1 MAAQRFLIYSQP
13 RTGSTWLVD
22 LLNNHPEIQCDG
34 ELFSSDWKH
43 SRRVWSRR
51 LLRSFPIPYLQLRAA
66 TCKDPA
72 YGFKVLHYQT
82 HHQRGLLGRLHQ
94 RGWQIIHLRRAQ
106 LWSQAVSD
114 QLAIQT
120 KRYHRTHD
128 DPVHPDQVRIEPAAI
143 LAKIDVLKRQSL
155 AETRALEGI
164 PHLRIEYEKDLVDDS
179 GRDLTL
185 SRIHVMLGVSIKP
198 GSSVLLPTYDRP
210 MDQVIANYQEI
221 VECVRHSCH
230 ADFLGM

>member
-1 MAAQRFLIYSQP
+1 MSAQRFLIYSQP

-22 LLNNHPEIQCDG
+22 LLNNHPEIACDG
-34 ELFSSDWKH
+34 EIFNSDCKR
-43 SRRVWSRR
+43 SRCVWSRR
-51 LLRSFPIPYLQLRAA
+51 LLRLYPIPYLQLRAA

-72 YGFKVLHYQT
+72 YGFKVLHYQI
-82 HHQRGLLGRLHQ
+82 HHQKGLLRRLHQ
-94 RGWQIIHLRRAQ
+94 RGWKIIHLRRAQ

-128 DPVHPDQVRIEPAAI
+128 DPVHADQVRIEPAAI

-155 AETRALEGI
+155 SETRALEGM
-164 PHLRIEYEKDLVDDS
+164 PHLRIEYERDLVDDS
-179 GRDLTL
+179 VRDLTL

-210 MDQVIANYQEI
+210 MDQVVANYQEI

-230 ADFLGM
+230 ADVLGM

>member
-120 KRYHRTHD
+120 KRYHRTHN
-128 DPVHPDQVRIEPAAI
+128 DPVHPDQVRLDPAAI

-210 MDQVIANYQEI
+210 MDQVVANYQEI

-230 ADFLGM
+230 ADVLGM

>member
-51 LLRSFPIPYLQLRAA
+51 LLRSFPIPYLQLRA
-66 TCKDPA
+66 TLCKAPA
-72 YGFKVLHYQT
+72 YGFKVLHYQAC
-82 HHQRGLLGRLHQ
+82 QQKGLLTRLNR
-94 RGWQIIHLRRAQ
+94 RGWQIIHLSRVH

-128 DPVHPDQVRIEPAAI
+128 DPVHPDQVRIDPAAI

-210 MDQVIANYQEI
+210 MGQVVENYEEI
-221 VECVRHSCH
+221 VDCVRHSCH
-230 ADFLGM
+230 ADVLGM

>member
-1 MAAQRFLIYSQP
+1 MSAQRFLIYSQP

-120 KRYHRTHD
+120 KRYHRTHH
-128 DPVHPDQVRIEPAAI
+128 DPVHTDQIRIEPAAI
-143 LAKIDVLKRQSL
+143 LHKIDSLKRQSHD
-155 AETRALEGI
+155 ETRTLEGI
-164 PHLRIEYEKDLVDDS
+164 LHLRIEYERDLVDDS
-179 GRDLTL
+179 VRDLTL
-185 SRIHVMLGVSIKP
+185 SRIHVMLGVSASP
-198 GSSVLLPTYDRP
+198 GASVFLPTYDRP
-210 MDQVIANYQEI
+210 MHQVVANYQEI
-221 VECVRHSCH
+221 VDCVRNSCH
-230 ADFLGM
+230 ADVLGT

>member
-128 DPVHPDQVRIEPAAI
+128 DPVHPDQVRIDPAAI

-185 SRIHVMLGVSIKP
+185 SRIH
-198 GSSVLLPTYDRP
+198 
-210 MDQVIANYQEI
+210 
-221 VECVRHSCH
+221 
-230 ADFLGM
+230 